1 MSENIFEPL
10 GDSLAECIKVLL
22 KCTKKVLGLSTYD
35 FKDLFKKIGLKNK
48 DGEYPRLIDIREEE
62 YFKVYIFSPPVG
74 ITISD
79 FKEKEEKIA
88 FF

>member
-35 FKDLFKKIGLKNK
+35 FKDLLKKIGLKNK
-48 DGEYPRLIDIREEE
+48 HG
-62 YFKVYIFSPPVG
+62 
-74 ITISD
+74 
-79 FKEKEEKIA
+79 
-88 FF
+88 